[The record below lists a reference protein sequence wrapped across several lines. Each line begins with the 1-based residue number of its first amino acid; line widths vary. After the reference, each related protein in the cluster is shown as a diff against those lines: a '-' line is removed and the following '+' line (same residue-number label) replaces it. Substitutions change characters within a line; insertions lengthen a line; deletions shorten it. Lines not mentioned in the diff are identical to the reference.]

1 MIVDTHCHFDMMPQP
16 EAYIRFREK
25 AGDIVIGMT
34 NLPSHFQM
42 GQPYLNGYKHIRLA
56 LGVHPLRAVEGKTQL
71 ALFRKLVDQ
80 TSYIGEIGL
89 DFSREGVA
97 TKDVQLEVLRDVL
110 SAIRGKKKVVSVHSR
125 KAEKDLLELFC
136 EYEIENVIFH
146 WYSGS
151 VDLIPAILEQGYYF
165 SVNEAMCLSKNGRA
179 IIEKIPQD
187 RLLTETDAPYN
198 DKANIEAVLKHL
210 NISEQVIFDN
220 FKGLL
225 ACLKQSGRER
235 ETGD

>member
-16 EAYIRFREK
+16 EAYIRQKEQM
-25 AGDIVIGMT
+25 GDIVIGMT
-34 NLPSHFQM
+34 NLPSHFQT
-42 GQPYLNGYKHIRLA
+42 GQPHLKGYRHIRLA
-56 LGVHPLRAVEGKTQL
+56 LGLHPLKAVEGKTQL
-71 ALFRKLVDQ
+71 ALFRKLVGQ

-97 TKDVQLEVLRDVL
+97 TKDEQLEVLRDVL

-125 KAEKDLLELFC
+125 KAEKDLLELLC

-151 VDLIPAILEQGYYF
+151 VNLIPAILEQGYYF

-179 IIEKIPQD
+179 IIEKIPKD

-198 DKANIEAVLKHL
+198 EKQDIKAVLSFL
-210 NISEQVIFDN
+210 NLTEKEVYNN
-220 FKGLL
+220 FRMLLKGL
-225 ACLKQSGRER
+225 G
-235 ETGD
+235 